1 VDEES
6 FVAGEED
13 QDHVILSGGNLMGNI
28 YGAPSFLSGRVV
40 EQGVG
45 SPVEGAR
52 VVVIGLSRP
61 AMETTNVGGWFNI
74 AENSQPRGRYLIIAF
89 MGGYGIATES
99 VFYKGEPLKVTIEM
113 AKR

>member
-1 VDEES
+1 
-6 FVAGEED
+6 
-13 QDHVILSGGNLMGNI
+13 
-28 YGAPSFLSGRVV
+28 
-40 EQGVG
+40 
-45 SPVEGAR
+45 
-52 VVVIGLSRP
+52 
-61 AMETTNVGGWFNI
+61 METTNVGGWFNI